1 MKLCFQN
8 LAKTEPFGEG
18 RFQNNSDLKIVLKR
32 ATSPDLFPM
41 FPSRKKKFC
50 GTATKDLPAKN
61 R

>member
-18 RFQNNSDLKIVLKR
+18 RFQNNSVLKIVLKK
-32 ATSPDLFPM
+32 ATTPDLFPM
-41 FPSRKKKFC
+41 FPSRKKNSAEQQPKPC
-50 GTATKDLPAKN
+50 QPKN